1 MKDRLAE
8 RVREAY
14 GDKTSNFFEKLKA
27 MNLTDKELS
36 AIPSLFLPGWGE
48 DYDSSFFKIA
58 IAGKETAY
66 WANEYGDSLRCDLT
80 AHEQGQYDVLASCRR
95 FREQG
100 PSEWYNKF
108 WQYPAA
114 ALAKLF
120 ESTRDAVL
128 TKDNP
133 LLRSIAWFNGHA
145 IETLASIGFTNTRA
159 DISAEKMDA
168 IQKLADECGLSSF
181 ETFIKVFRPQVI
193 LYFYR
198 NQSRIPE
205 RNFPA
210 DNELVQQWGNGMID
224 ERRMCGQTILLH
236 CPHTTFLTKGNLKQ
250 DAFADLVQDIFKAR
264 NIQISQCNKNTP
276 CDFYRMNAVE
286 WMTWVDFVRDVAQK
300 YPDEDNMTLSRRLM
314 AVVAKELMKQNAT
327 MTAQTLVR
335 ILNEVDK
342 FRQDNWQYSPEKRG
356 PCSSVRGAWNA
367 YSNAGKDVE
376 AKWIADAFTKL
387 DGSHAWE

>member
-14 GDKTSNFFEKLKA
+14 EGKTSLFFEKIKA

-80 AHEQGQYDVLASCRR
+80 AHEQGKYDVLASCRR

-100 PSEWYNKF
+100 PSEWYNVF

-114 ALAKLF
+114 ALAKLYD
-120 ESTRDAVL
+120 STRDEVL

-145 IETLASIGFTNTRA
+145 IETYQSKGVAHT
-159 DISAEKMDA
+159 DISSEKMDEL
-168 IQKLADECGLSSF
+168 QHVADECGLSSF

-198 NQSRIPE
+198 NDSGVPS

-210 DNELVQQWGNGMID
+210 DDERVQRWGNGIID
-224 ERRMCGQTILLH
+224 EHRMCGQTILLH
-236 CPHTTFLTKGNLKQ
+236 CPHTTYFAHGNLTQ
-250 DAFADLVQDIFKAR
+250 DAFANLVQDIFNAR
-264 NIQISQCNKNTP
+264 NIRIAQCDKDTP

-300 YPDEDNMTLSRRLM
+300 YPTEDNMTLSRRLM
-314 AVVAKELMKQNAT
+314 AVVAKELMKRNAT

-342 FRQDNWQYSPEKRG
+342 FRNDNWQYSPERRG

-367 YSNAGKDVE
+367 HTNAGKDVE